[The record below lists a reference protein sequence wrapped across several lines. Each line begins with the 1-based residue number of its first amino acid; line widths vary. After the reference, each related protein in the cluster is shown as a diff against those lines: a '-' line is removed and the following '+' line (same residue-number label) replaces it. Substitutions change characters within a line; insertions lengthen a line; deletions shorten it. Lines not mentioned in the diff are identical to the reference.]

1 MKLNNKGFAVS
12 IVLYS
17 ISSIVIV
24 VLLLILAVDA
34 VNLRNATT
42 LTDAVKENISGLDFN
57 D

>member
-17 ISSIVIV
+17 VSAIIII
-24 VLLLILAVDA
+24 VLLLILTVDA
-34 VNLRNATT
+34 TIVHNTRNQS
-42 LTDAVKENISGLDFN
+42 DKIKEELSGLNYN